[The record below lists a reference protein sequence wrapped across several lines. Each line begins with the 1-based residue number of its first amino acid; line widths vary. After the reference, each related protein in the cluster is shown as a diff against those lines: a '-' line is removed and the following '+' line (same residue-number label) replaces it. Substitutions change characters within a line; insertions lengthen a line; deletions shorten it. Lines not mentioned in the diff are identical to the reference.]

1 MNLKELREK
10 NKLSQAAFAST
21 LGVSGKSIYLIEAG
35 RMKLS
40 KKLSDKIAEV
50 YGEVI
55 EPAEKKAKEVE
66 KKAKEVEKKAKVVEK
81 KAKTAVADAEKKA
94 DKAATA
100 AAEAVLDA
108 EKKIDRRKRRT
119 KAALQADK
127 PSAEMTTEAVAAVV
141 EKQAEK
147 AKRGRRKV
155 KAAVETAVA
164 KAMPAIVI
172 QSPLGGEITPEEII
186 AKTGPADKIYVRIDQ
201 NKAYWVRGEETGD
214 VDLW

>member
-10 NKLSQAAFAST
+10 NKLSQAAFAGT

-66 KKAKEVEKKAKVVEK
+66 KKAKAVEK